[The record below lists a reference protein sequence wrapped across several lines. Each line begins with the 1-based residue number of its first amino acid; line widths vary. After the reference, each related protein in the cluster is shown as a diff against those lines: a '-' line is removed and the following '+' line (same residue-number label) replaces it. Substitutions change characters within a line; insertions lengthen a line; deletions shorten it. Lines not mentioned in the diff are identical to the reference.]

1 MKRLLPLLLLASCG
15 SAAVVELPPLPPV
28 TVSIAPVETQPLN
41 AHEAL
46 QEDLAT
52 TTVPPATTTTINPIV
67 ETMGIMYPRCAEWIP
82 LLLEVG
88 GDINDW
94 PTWSTVLWVESR
106 CIDGLD
112 NNGSVGLAQIQWN
125 VHKEWALQMGIDR
138 DMMKIARHNLTFAVA
153 LQKSSGWRPWA
164 YLKKK

>member
-1 MKRLLPLLLLASCG
+1 MKRLLPLLLLVGCG
-15 SAAVVELPPLPPV
+15 SAAIPELPPLPPV
-28 TVSIAPVETQPLN
+28 TVSIAPVETIAPVTTTT
-41 AHEAL
+41 
-46 QEDLAT
+46 T
-52 TTVPPATTTTINPIV
+52 TTVPPTTTTTIDPIV
-67 ETMGIMYPRCAEWIP
+67 ETMGIMYPRCAEWLP

-88 GDINDW
+88 GDIDDW

-125 VHKEWALQMGIDR
+125 IHKEWALQMGIDR

-164 YLKKK
+164 YLKNK

>member
-1 MKRLLPLLLLASCG
+1 MKRLLPLLLLIGCG
-15 SAAVVELPPLPPV
+15 SAAIPELPPLPPV
-28 TVSIAPVETQPLN
+28 TVSIAPVETIAPVTTTT
-41 AHEAL
+41 
-46 QEDLAT
+46 T
-52 TTVPPATTTTINPIV
+52 TTVPPTTTTTIDPIV
-67 ETMGIMYPRCAEWIP
+67 ETMGIMYPRCAEWLP

-88 GDINDW
+88 GDIDDW

-125 VHKEWALQMGIDR
+125 IHKEWALQMGIDR

-164 YLKKK
+164 YLKNK

>member
-52 TTVPPATTTTINPIV
+52 TTVPPTTTTTINPIV
-67 ETMGIMYPRCAEWIP
+67 ETMGIMYPRCAEWLP

-94 PTWSTVLWVESR
+94 PTLSRVLWVESR

-112 NNGSVGLAQIQWN
+112 SNGSVGLAQIQWN
-125 VHKEWALQMGIDR
+125 VHKSWALQMGIDR

-153 LQKSSGWRPWA
+153 LQNSSGLRPWA
-164 YLKKK
+164 YLKNK